1 MAKYLAKIK
10 KIKQNWAT
18 SENFGICFDISFECC
33 DKNWSLDGR
42 LDIAPLQLHKFPTQ
56 IRDFFFVSIF
66 ISIFYLS
73 FSLFSNSWC
82 ISNTKLTL
90 LDIKFRFTYSVFRF
104 TLKHRKLPQYFV
116 TNCRYDKERAYKPIN
131 TNQQK
136 KHKHARKIIWCST
149 PFRKSVST
157 KVRKPFLSL
166 LVLHYPKNYTFSK
179 NYNRDNTQSKQD

>member
-66 ISIFYLS
+66 ISIFHLS
-73 FSLFSNSWC
+73 FSLFSNSWW
-82 ISNTKLTL
+82 ISNSKLTL
-90 LDIKFRFTYSVFRF
+90 LDIKFRFSYSGSNSHWN
-104 TLKHRKLPQYFV
+104 TE
-116 TNCRYDKERAYKPIN
+116 NCHNILSPIVGMIRN
-131 TNQQK
+131 GHKNQ
-136 KHKHARKIIWCST
+136 
-149 PFRKSVST
+149 
-157 KVRKPFLSL
+157 
-166 LVLHYPKNYTFSK
+166 
-179 NYNRDNTQSKQD
+179 